1 LVGVSPDDEG
11 VSTER
16 PYEIADELREE
27 HDVNAEIAWREEGQG
42 AVLYFKPWMENF
54 EVTAAH
60 LHALRKARDEGKDAF
75 DLEERALC
83 DEMAELT
90 RAMLSRIPPGAIE
103 AMDKAHR
110 AFEQL
115 SPADQSRYGDWQP
128 EELLAFLPLIAPN
141 ISLDDD

>member
-1 LVGVSPDDEG
+1 VDG
-11 VSTER
+11 
-16 PYEIADELREE
+16 
-27 HDVNAEIAWREEGQG
+27 
-42 AVLYFKPWMENF
+42 NF

-60 LHALRKARDEGKDAF
+60 LRALRKARDEGKDVL
-75 DLEERALC
+75 DPEERALC